1 MGEYLLKR
9 NSLLFSSYY
18 VIMLSL
24 HERDWNNMAFK
35 RVEVRKKAPG
45 PGWWS
50 EKTKMEVVTA
60 YVLLGKV
67 SLVIATTGVP
77 EDTVR
82 KWKMQ
87 PWWKE
92 AEDEIR
98 RSNKLT
104 LSGKLQDVVART
116 FTALEDRVANG
127 DYLYDAKLHKFVR
140 KPINALV
147 ANKIITDLIDKS
159 MMLEEKGSKEAVT
172 EEGIQQRLDKIREE
186 FRAMIKSKGVVN
198 EGTVIDAE
206 LVPQV
211 EQSSISLTDHVI
223 VSEPLSLSTTSGNGD
238 SVEPDGECH
247 GRPDGDSTDGSSSVL
262 VQDT

>member
-1 MGEYLLKR
+1 
-9 NSLLFSSYY
+9 
-18 VIMLSL
+18 
-24 HERDWNNMAFK
+24 
-35 RVEVRKKAPG
+35 
-45 PGWWS
+45 
-50 EKTKMEVVTA
+50 MEVVTA

-98 RSNKLT
+98 RSSKLA

-140 KPINALV
+140 KPINAIV

-186 FRAMIKSKGVVN
+186 FRAMITARRDEHKGRKPN
-198 EGTVIDAE
+198 EENVIDVTPIVRE
-206 LVPQV
+206 LPSPSG
-211 EQSSISLTDHVI
+211 ELQSNADAGGHDDGDRP
-223 VSEPLSLSTTSGNGD
+223 VSESG
-238 SVEPDGECH
+238 DGNYQ
-247 GRPDGDSTDGSSSVL
+247 GQSASFGDSTHGDGTGLEAEWEQSDLRHEHRDDGDKAVL
-262 VQDT
+262 VQDS